1 MSNVIQLFKKPNK
14 QMQRLLDYQ
23 RLPMN
28 GFKFGDKVIWDGV
41 VGEITVLDWTPGELY
56 PIEVCFKGVFRNFT
70 ATGFA
75 PESNCPDEQLI
86 VLESK

>member
-14 QMQRLLDYQ
+14 QMLRLLDYQ

-28 GFKFGDKVIWDGV
+28 GFKLGDKVKWDGM

-56 PIEVCFKGVFRNFT
+56 SIKVRFKDFGLKFT
-70 ATGFA
+70 STGFA
-75 PESNCPDEQLI
+75 PESTCPDKQLI